1 MTTVNILKLVST
13 NMFPVHAKYDC
24 LIISRTE
31 SQDKIHL
38 RPTLLHN
45 NKPRMLL
52 IGKNKSQL
60 NAA

>member
-1 MTTVNILKLVST
+1 
-13 NMFPVHAKYDC
+13 MFPVHAKYDC

-31 SQDKIHL
+31 RQDKINLH
-38 RPTLLHN
+38 PTLLHN
-45 NKPRMLL
+45 NKPRIQL